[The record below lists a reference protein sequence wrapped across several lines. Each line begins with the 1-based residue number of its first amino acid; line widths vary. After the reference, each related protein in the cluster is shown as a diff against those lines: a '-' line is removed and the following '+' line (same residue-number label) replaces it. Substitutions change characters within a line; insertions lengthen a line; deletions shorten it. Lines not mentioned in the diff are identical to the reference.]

1 MSSGLFGGVASYS
14 VLIKTSAAKELEAV
28 EPRALRA
35 RIVSRIQR
43 LVQTPR
49 PRGSQKLAGEGERYR
64 IRQGRHRIVYSV
76 DDARRIVEV
85 VKIGHRR
92 EVYR

>member
-1 MSSGLFGGVASYS
+1 MASYS

-28 EPRALRA
+28 EPRSIRLRV
-35 RIVSRIQR
+35 VSRIR
-43 LVQTPR
+43 GLAETPR
-49 PRGSQKLAGEGERYR
+49 PRGSQKLAGDEERYR
-64 IRQGRHRIVYSV
+64 IRQGAYRIVYSIN
-76 DDARRIVEV
+76 DDRRMVEV

>member
-1 MSSGLFGGVASYS
+1 MAGYS
-14 VLIKTSAAKELEAV
+14 VLIKTSAARELAAV

-35 RIVSRIQR
+35 RVVARIQALAR
-43 LVQTPR
+43 SPR
-49 PRGSQKLAGEGERYR
+49 PRGSQKLAGEAERYR
-64 IRQGRHRIVYSV
+64 IRQGAYRIVYSV
-76 DDARRIVEV
+76 DDEQRIVEV

>member
-1 MSSGLFGGVASYS
+1 VGSYS

-28 EPRALRA
+28 EPQAVRA
-35 RIVSRIQR
+35 RIVSRIQG
-43 LVQTPR
+43 LSQTPR
-49 PRGSQKLAGEGERYR
+49 PRGSQKLAGEAERYR
-64 IRQGRHRIVYSV
+64 IRQGAYRIVYSV
-76 DDARRIVEV
+76 DDERRVVEV

>member
-1 MSSGLFGGVASYS
+1 VASYS

-28 EPRALRA
+28 EPRAVRA
-35 RIVSRIQR
+35 RIVSRIQG
-43 LVQTPR
+43 LAQTPR
-49 PRGSQKLAGEGERYR
+49 PRGSQKLAGEAEHYR
-64 IRQGRHRIVYSV
+64 IRQGAYRIVYSV
-76 DDARRIVEV
+76 DDERRTVEV